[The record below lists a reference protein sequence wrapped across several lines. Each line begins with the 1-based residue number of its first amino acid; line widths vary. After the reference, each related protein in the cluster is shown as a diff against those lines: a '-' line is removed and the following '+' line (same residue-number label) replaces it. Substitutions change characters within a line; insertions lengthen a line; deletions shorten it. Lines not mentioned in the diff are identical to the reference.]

1 MQLGA
6 TVASPIID
14 QKNGSHVDYVTRS
27 LSMILGAFGG
37 GGFLGVI

>member
-6 TVASPIID
+6 TVASPVID
-14 QKNGSHVDYVTRS
+14 QKNGSHVDCVTGT

-37 GGFLGVI
+37 GGV